1 MFFSRFCWVVLAGF
15 AGAGVACDRTSEKP
29 AATAVATERDDFG
42 HPVPVGHARRIVSL
56 NPATTDLIFAL
67 GAGDRVVGR
76 TSWDTHPRE
85 VLRARDLGPGI
96 RPSVEAVL
104 DTRPDLV
111 LLYASAD
118 NRTSAERL
126 RSAGV
131 ETLSLK
137 LDRIGQLDRAAR
149 LVGATVGAE
158 GRANAVVDTVY
169 ATLRRVRAATATR
182 TRPTA
187 FWHVWDAPLIT
198 IGRGSFLHEL
208 LEIAGGRNVY
218 EDFASPSPRV
228 ALEDLLARD
237 PDVILAGPAGATL
250 IRTDPRWRAFRAVRE
265 NRLHVVDTM
274 LVARPSVRLGEAA
287 VSLARLLHP
296 GSL

>member
-1 MFFSRFCWVVLAGF
+1 MVFTRFCWLVLVGLL
-15 AGAGVACDRTSEKP
+15 GAGSACERESAKP
-29 AATAVATERDDFG
+29 AAPADSERDDFG
-42 HPVPVGHARRIVSL
+42 HSLPVGRATRIVSL
-56 NPATTDLIFAL
+56 NPATTELLFAL

-76 TSWDTHPRE
+76 TSWDTHPLE
-85 VLRARDLGPGI
+85 VLRARDLGAGI

-104 DTRPDLV
+104 ETRPDLV

-126 RSAGV
+126 RGAGV
-131 ETLSLK
+131 ATLSLK
-137 LDRIGQLDRAAR
+137 LDRIGELERAAR
-149 LVGATVGAE
+149 LLGDAVGARD
-158 GRANAVVDTVY
+158 RAGQVVDTVH
-169 ATLRRVRAATATR
+169 ATLRRVRAATAAR

-228 ALEDLLARD
+228 ALEDLIARD
-237 PDVILAGPAGATL
+237 PDVILAGPAGAAV
-250 IRTDPRWRAFRAVRE
+250 IRADPRWRALRAVRE
-265 NRLHVVDTM
+265 NRLRVVDTM